1 MPSISNEEMAQRLHA
16 LQIMPETA
24 LKQIWQSVFPDTP
37 MPGNKK
43 YVFKKLVKADCIS
56 WQTGNNDEAV
66 KEAKLIK
73 ENDNVKTLLSVVQD
87 IGMGTQK
94 YTTLTLKK
102 VIDALY
108 EIPDDE
114 MVVWKGSYFANIIE
128 FMSWFKSKCD
138 ESFDWVN
145 EHPQIVLN
153 KFQSVMFTTIPKE
166 THKMMLTNIID
177 DSLSVIKSTG
187 NSSGIPGVSGYCH
200 IVDVMSKG
208 MMKPENRADT
218 EPVQKALF
226 DRVCP
231 DLQSDDLH
239 HSNIHLVT
247 QHETQEEAE
256 AFSQSVPAAFD
267 TTIAPNETTNQEQ
280 TTNEEQTGVASAAT
294 GMPSNEAPYR
304 PIVVIDD
311 AETKKL
317 IKSQVGS
324 LMFPSEYRQITISD
338 LTKKSWTKL
347 RKVHKI
353 KGRCEI
359 YIRTNPGENPKQNT
373 ALTYNYPHS
382 VDHTWEGA
390 YSDDNGWHTNHPYGT
405 IYLLTQ

>member
-1 MPSISNEEMAQRLHA
+1 MPSISNEEMAQRLNA

-43 YVFKKLVKADCIS
+43 YVYKKLVKADCIS
-56 WQTGNNDEAV
+56 WQTGDNDEAL

-73 ENDNVKTLLSVVQD
+73 ENDNVKTLLSVVQE
-87 IGMGTQK
+87 IGRGTDK

-102 VIDALY
+102 VIDTLY
-108 EIPDDE
+108 EVPDDE
-114 MVVWKGSYFANIIE
+114 MVIWKGSYYANIIE
-128 FMSWFKSKCD
+128 FMTWFKSKCD
-138 ESFDWVN
+138 ESFDWVK

-166 THKMMLTNIID
+166 THSMMLSNIID
-177 DSLSVIKSTG
+177 DSLSVIKKTG

-208 MMKPENRADT
+208 MMKPENRADD
-218 EPVQKALF
+218 EASQVVLF
-226 DRVCP
+226 NRVCP
-231 DLQSDDLH
+231 DLQYDDLH

-256 AFSQSVPAAFD
+256 AFSQSVPANFD
-267 TTIAPNETTNQEQ
+267 TTIAPNE
-280 TTNEEQTGVASAAT
+280 EQTGGAT

-324 LMFPSEYRQITISD
+324 LMFPSEYRQINISD
-338 LTKKSWTKL
+338 ITKKSWAKL

-359 YIRTNPGENPKQNT
+359 YIKTNPGENPKQNT
-373 ALTYNYPHS
+373 ALTYNYPHC

-390 YSDDNGWHTNHPYGT
+390 YSDDNGWHTNHPYGA